1 MIRAAREGAISARRR
16 GDSIEC
22 ATIDDDVRARALFV
36 SGAQTRRLG
45 VANLGTGEKTG
56 GVELSQRV
64 EGTIER

>member
-45 VANLGTGEKTG
+45 VANLGTGE
-56 GVELSQRV
+56 
-64 EGTIER
+64 